1 MSRIDVVA
9 EGEKFKIMVNY
20 VKRGVTLSSSALANN
35 EASKIRA
42 EEMPHANI
50 SLVQSKKD

>member
-35 EASKIRA
+35 EASRIKA
-42 EEMPHANI
+42 DEMPHASI
-50 SLVQSKKD
+50 SLIKTKKD